1 MSEAHKKSVHVMS
14 GDRGNGLVF
23 KISKFKSIQQRG
35 AIAIMTIVLL
45 PVLIGFLG
53 LAIELGRI
61 YNRKVE
67 MQSVADAMA
76 ISAAKKLNG
85 TSSGI
90 DDAIEA
96 ARVVVESGDVT
107 TTRPRYQYN
116 RLMNFSETAIQFAKS
131 LDGGGWMSAQAA
143 KLSPAHVA
151 YVKVDTNGLNSD
163 YGKVALVFMKILGNF
178 EPLYISHATVAGRP
192 YIKLMPFAICAM
204 SRSASEP
211 FKDRTSSG
219 LVELTE
225 YGFRR
230 GISYNIM
237 KLSPNTTAGVSYT
250 VDPVGLPP
258 KGGNFSTDII
268 ASAVCTGKVGLPK
281 VVGQTVNLQ
290 KNFPFSQFVGH
301 LNSRFDLPSGPC
313 NSTAA
318 PPDSNV
324 KQFTYASNNWMT
336 NPGRQ
341 VAKES
346 TSPSRIET
354 VADLVPPTGQT
365 SGSYGPLWT
374 FAQAVP
380 WSSYTAGGIEPS
392 QGYLPFDATSTT
404 WNSLYANNPG
414 LASYPKDA
422 KGAYRSPYFTQ
433 VNGPPTNYPGVPFRR
448 VLNVPLLECL
458 APDSPGKVVA
468 IGRFFM
474 TVQADTNGIYAEFA
488 GVTLN
493 DELSSAVELMQ

>member
-1 MSEAHKKSVHVMS
+1 MRKADKKSVHVMH
-14 GDRGNGLVF
+14 DRRGGLSFF
-23 KISKFKSIQQRG
+23 KIPKFRSIQQRG
-35 AIAIMTIVLL
+35 AIGIMTALLL
-45 PVLIGFLG
+45 PVLLGFLA
-53 LAIELGRI
+53 LSIELGRI

-67 MQSVADAMA
+67 MQSVADAIA

-85 TSSGI
+85 TSAGL

-96 ARVVVESGDVT
+96 ARFVVESGDAT
-107 TTRPRYQYN
+107 TTRPRYEYK

-143 KLSPAHVA
+143 KLSPAGVA
-151 YVKVDTNGLNSD
+151 YVKVDTNGLNSN
-163 YGKVALVFMKILGNF
+163 YGKVGLILIRILGNF
-178 EPLYISHATVAGRP
+178 APVYISHTTVAGRP

-204 SRSASEP
+204 SRNPAEP
-211 FKDRTSSG
+211 FKERTTSG

-237 KLSPNTTAGVSYT
+237 KLSPNTAAGVSYT
-250 VDPVGLPP
+250 VDPVSLPP
-258 KGGNFSTDII
+258 KSGSFSTDII
-268 ASAVCTGKVGLPK
+268 ASSVCTGKVGLPK
-281 VVGQTVNLQ
+281 VVGETLNLQ
-290 KNFPFSQFVGH
+290 KNFPFAQFAAH

-336 NPGRQ
+336 SPGRQ

-346 TSPSRIET
+346 ISSSRIET
-354 VADLVPPTGQT
+354 VADLVPPAAQT
-365 SGSYGPLWT
+365 SGNYGPLWT

-380 WSSYTAGGIEPS
+380 WSSYTAGGIEPP
-392 QGYLPFDATSTT
+392 QGYLPFDATSGT
-404 WNSLYANNPG
+404 WNSLYATNPG
-414 LASYPKDA
+414 LSSYPKDST
-422 KGAYRSPYFTQ
+422 GAYRSPYFIQ
-433 VNGPPTNYPGVPFRR
+433 VSGPPTNYPGVQFRR
-448 VLNVPLLECL
+448 VLNVPLLECP

-474 TVQADTNGIYAEFA
+474 TVPADTNGIYAEFA
-488 GVTLN
+488 GVTLHE
-493 DELSSAVELMQ
+493 DLSNTVELMQ

>member
-1 MSEAHKKSVHVMS
+1 MREADKKSAYVMP
-14 GDRGNGLVF
+14 DRARGRSVL
-23 KISKFKSIQQRG
+23 KIHKIKSTRQRG
-35 AIAIMTIVLL
+35 AIAIMTALLL
-45 PVLIGFLG
+45 PVLIGVLA

-67 MQSVADAMA
+67 MQSVADAIA

-96 ARVVVESGDVT
+96 ARFVVESGDAA
-107 TTRPRYQYN
+107 TTRPRYEYK

-131 LDGGGWMSAQAA
+131 LDGGGWMNAQAA
-143 KLSPAHVA
+143 KLSPAGIA
-151 YVKVDTNGLNSD
+151 YVKVDTSGLNSD
-163 YGKVALVFMKILGNF
+163 YGKVDLILIKVLGNF
-178 EPLYISHATVAGRP
+178 EPVYISHTTVAGRP
-192 YIKLMPFAICAM
+192 HIKLMPFAICAM
-204 SRSASEP
+204 SRNASEP
-211 FKDRTSSG
+211 FKERTTNG

-250 VDPVGLPP
+250 LDPVSLPP

-268 ASAVCTGKVGLPK
+268 ASSVCTGTVGLQK
-281 VVGQTVNLQ
+281 VVGETVNLQ
-290 KNFPFSQFVGH
+290 KNFPFSQFVAH

-336 NPGRQ
+336 SPGRQ

-346 TSPSRIET
+346 ISSNRIET
-354 VADLVPPTGQT
+354 VADLVPPAAQT
-365 SGSYGPLWT
+365 SGTYGPLWT

-380 WSSYTAGGIEPS
+380 WSSYTAGGIEPP
-392 QGYLPFDATSTT
+392 QGYLPFDATSAI
-404 WNSLYANNPG
+404 WNSLYATNPG
-414 LASYPKDA
+414 LASYPKDST
-422 KGAYRSPYFTQ
+422 GAYRSPYFTQ
-433 VNGPPTNYPGVPFRR
+433 VNGPPTNYPGVQFRR

-474 TVQADTNGIYAEFA
+474 TVQADTSGIYAEFA
-488 GVTLN
+488 GVTLHE
-493 DELSSAVELMQ
+493 ELSNAVELMR